1 MNEIHISIAA
11 EPITRLNIAGY
22 SLVMTNSMISFLLIC
37 AVLCVGGIVLGSQ
50 ITASGKPGK
59 VQTFIEMI
67 YQTIEGIASDNLGS
81 KSKARPYIG
90 LALTITLVIAFGS
103 WFGLLPGVIH
113 LVSKT
118 GTEEYPI
125 FRAPTTDINF
135 TVALSLIAWTVIQVA
150 GMRTLGIFGYIGKFI
165 NLTHGPMNTI
175 VGLLE
180 LISEFSRL
188 ISFSFRLFGNIFAGE
203 VLIIVLIALTRL
215 DGSFIGLP
223 VPALVVLMETFVAMI
238 QAYVFVS
245 LMSVFISTATEPAQ
259 H

>member
-11 EPITRLNIAGY
+11 EPITRVNLAGY
-22 SLVMTNSMISFLLIC
+22 SLVMTNSMISFFFISL
-37 AVLCVGGIVLGSQ
+37 VLCLVGIVVGSQ
-50 ITASGKPGK
+50 ITSSGKPGK
-59 VQTFIEMI
+59 VQTFVEMI
-67 YQTIEGIASDNLGS
+67 YQTIEGIAGDNLGS
-81 KSKARPYIG
+81 QAKARPYIG
-90 LALTITLVIAFGS
+90 LALTLTLVIALGS
-103 WFGLLPGVIH
+103 WFGLLPGVMH

-118 GTEEYPI
+118 GAEEYPI

-135 TVALSLIAWTVIQVA
+135 TVALALIAWTVIQTA
-150 GMRTLGIFGYIGKFI
+150 GIRALGLFGYIGKFI
-165 NLTHGPMNTI
+165 NFTHGPMNMV

-203 VLIIVLIALTRL
+203 VLIIVLVALTRL
-215 DGSFIGLP
+215 DGSFIGIP